1 MILKSQNNFSKI
13 ERKSMTQRTNSKL
26 ERLPLCSDYVF
37 KRIFTKEVE
46 MHFIEIPKFKNK
58 NPNTNARIEQWLWL
72 LAGEEEKIKMAE
84 KKNKEVKKAVEELDE
99 MSMDKAERER
109 YEAILKAEFNYN
121 TSMYNMKEEGKKEEK
136 IEIAK
141 ELLKLGMTIEDIQKV
156 TKLTIEEIKKL
167 N

>member
-1 MILKSQNNFSKI
+1 
-13 ERKSMTQRTNSKL
+13 
-26 ERLPLCSDYVF
+26 
-37 KRIFTKEVE
+37 
-46 MHFIEIPKFKNK
+46 
-58 NPNTNARIEQWLWL
+58 
-72 LAGEEEKIKMAE
+72 MAE

-109 YEAILKAEFNYN
+109 FEAILKAEFNYN